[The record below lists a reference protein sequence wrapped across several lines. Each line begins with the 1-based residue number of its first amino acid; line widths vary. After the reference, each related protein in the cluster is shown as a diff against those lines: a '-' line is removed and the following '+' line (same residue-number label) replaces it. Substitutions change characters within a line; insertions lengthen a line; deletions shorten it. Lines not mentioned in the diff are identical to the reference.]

1 MTKPKKPNPAIGDL
15 IAVTFFDHSEGSAH
29 IVFDVAGWVMQKDR
43 RSIVLA
49 SWKYA
54 DSNEIDDN
62 VTQWTILRAAIQS
75 IKIVDKAEPSA
86 KMATPTTPAPQ
97 PTP

>member
-15 IAVTFFDHSEGSAH
+15 IAITFHDHSEGCQH

-54 DSNEIDDN
+54 DSNEVDDN

-75 IKIVDKAEPSA
+75 IKIVEKAERSG
-86 KMATPTTPAPQ
+86 KMPVSTTPSPQ

>member
-15 IAVTFFDHSEGSAH
+15 IALRFYDHSEGSQH
-29 IVFDVAGWVMQKDR
+29 IVFDVVGWVMQKDR

-54 DSNEIDDN
+54 DSNEVDDN
-62 VTQWTILRAAIQS
+62 VTQWTILRVAIKS
-75 IKIVDKAEPSA
+75 ITVLQKAEPSG
-86 KMATPTTPAPQ
+86 KMPVSTTPPPQ